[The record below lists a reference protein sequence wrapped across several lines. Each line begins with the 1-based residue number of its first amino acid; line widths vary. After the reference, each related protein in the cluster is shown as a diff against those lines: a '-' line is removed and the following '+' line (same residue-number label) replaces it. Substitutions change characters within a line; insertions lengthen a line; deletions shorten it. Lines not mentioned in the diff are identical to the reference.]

1 MNKKF
6 TVGLLL
12 GAGSAYLGWRSLTAE
27 QREQLAR
34 KMQRGWYEATNTA
47 TDFALDSFDLANVAL
62 DKYRSVSDNK
72 WQSVADVV
80 KDRADQVADHFT
92 NADFDEETAAI
103 RDELKRAKQAD
114 DNDDD
119 IVINLDDSN
128 K

>member
-34 KMQRGWYEATNTA
+34 KLQHGWYEAINTA
-47 TDFALDSFDLANVAL
+47 TDFALDSFDLANVAI
-62 DKYRSVSDNK
+62 DKYRSVSGNK
-72 WQSVADVV
+72 WQSVADAV